1 MEPLAVDVREA
12 ARLTSLSVF
21 TIRRYI
27 RRGILPAIR
36 VGRRVIVPTEALRML
51 IREGGSPNPQA
62 TAECTMVRSLR
73 KPATLRRGDQA
84 SSQESTPGSTSS
96 V

>member
-27 RRGILPAIR
+27 KRGALRAVR
-36 VGRRVIVPTEALRML
+36 VGRRVLVPV
-51 IREGGSPNPQA
+51 
-62 TAECTMVRSLR
+62 AECERVAKEGIHAGANGADAQHAHTRV
-73 KPATLRRGDQA
+73 
-84 SSQESTPGSTSS
+84 
-96 V
+96 